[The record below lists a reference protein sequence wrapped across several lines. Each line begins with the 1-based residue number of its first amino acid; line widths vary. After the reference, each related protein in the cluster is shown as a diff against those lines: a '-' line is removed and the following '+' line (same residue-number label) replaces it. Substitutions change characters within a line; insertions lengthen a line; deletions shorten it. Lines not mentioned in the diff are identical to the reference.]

1 MVLLIYLLVVVFTYT
16 NKKDTIHSQT
26 KHKQLIFCAYAVFGV
41 RAFFLSFVVGCICL
55 GSTISIHVTLR
66 LLYNESP
73 EAIKGRHN
81 SRYSGKRN
89 TRLLETSW
97 LLRLVPV
104 CGMHC
109 ACTAQMSSLKTIN
122 VWNITSFPYK
132 NRFV

>member
-1 MVLLIYLLVVVFTYT
+1 MVLLIYLLVFVFTYT

-41 RAFFLSFVVGCICL
+41 RAFFLCFVVGCICL

-89 TRLLETSW
+89 TRLFRNVLITGAGACVQYALCMHGSNVTIENDQ
-97 LLRLVPV
+97 RLKYYFF
-104 CGMHC
+104 
-109 ACTAQMSSLKTIN
+109 SI
-122 VWNITSFPYK
+122 
-132 NRFV
+132 